1 MPKIQVFP
9 VCPSHQLLRKK
20 VNQLVFK
27 ISPYEIFLD
36 RMADPRTVAKC
47 GWWTKA
53 ETRPAGYKSPNRGCP
68 KSSHWGSSVCLW
80 LTGCIQRATWSLEDD
95 FYVQSK
101 MLSTFQ
107 TSKWFCHS
115 QQRKKEPSQSTSFP
129 LWWAF
134 RDGSYQENKLKRTLG
149 HSNNETIPKLLS
161 ATQIIPF
168 WLHISWAWP
177 FYTFNCNCACL
188 TSNNVAGV
196 DLLQVSVR
204 RA

>member
-1 MPKIQVFP
+1 MFSK
-9 VCPSHQLLRKK
+9 
-20 VNQLVFK
+20 
-27 ISPYEIFLD
+27 FLP
-36 RMADPRTVAKC
+36 M
-47 GWWTKA
+47 
-53 ETRPAGYKSPNRGCP
+53 
-68 KSSHWGSSVCLW
+68 KSSWTEWRIPGLW
-80 LTGCIQRATWSLEDD
+80 LSVDDGPKQRPDQLDTNPQTEDAPSLPTEAHLSACDSLVVYREPPGASRMI
-95 FYVQSK
+95 YVQSK

-168 WLHISWAWP
+168 WIHISWAWP
-177 FYTFNCNCACL
+177 FYSFNCNCACL